1 MTKGAS
7 YQNGYCS
14 FWGKCVGGIGSFHTG
29 NLSEFI
35 IPSDGQ
41 LNLST
46 DTAVAQ
52 AKSFLRIMAQP
63 VDQNALKQVLL
74 TEEEVRRLA

>member
-1 MTKGAS
+1 M
-7 YQNGYCS
+7 
-14 FWGKCVGGIGSFHTG
+14 
-29 NLSEFI
+29 L
-35 IPSDGQ
+35 SDGQ

-46 DTAVAQ
+46 DTAVAH